1 MEDIELSIILPCR
14 NEELTLGACIKQIK
28 KVLKKYKIKGEII
41 VSDSSSDNS
50 PRIAIKEQ
58 VKLIKHD
65 KQGYGIAY
73 LEAIKVA
80 KGRYIFMADC
90 DGTYDFNEVPKFLG
104 YLKKDY
110 NLVIGNRFKG
120 DIKKGA
126 MSWHHKY
133 LGNPI
138 ISFFSNFF
146 FKLKIHDINC
156 GMRAIK
162 REDLIRLNL
171 KTTGMEFASEM
182 IIKANKQKLKIKEIP
197 ITYYKRKGISKLSS
211 FRDGWRHLRFMLMYA
226 PTHLFLIPGIML
238 FVIGSA
244 IMIAFLSNPIK
255 IFNIPLYNR
264 PMILGSFFT
273 ILGYQII
280 SLGIYTKAYMKSL
293 KFIESDRLLDT
304 IAKVI
309 TFETGIIIGILMLII
324 SFLMGT
330 NILSKWISTGFPGLT
345 DNTLLFVLT
354 LSILSIQT
362 MFSAFFLSILVIEK
376 K

>member
-80 KGRYIFMADC
+80 KGRYIFMAYC

-162 REDLIRLNL
+162 RE
-171 KTTGMEFASEM
+171 
-182 IIKANKQKLKIKEIP
+182 
-197 ITYYKRKGISKLSS
+197 
-211 FRDGWRHLRFMLMYA
+211 
-226 PTHLFLIPGIML
+226 
-238 FVIGSA
+238 
-244 IMIAFLSNPIK
+244 
-255 IFNIPLYNR
+255 
-264 PMILGSFFT
+264 
-273 ILGYQII
+273 
-280 SLGIYTKAYMKSL
+280 
-293 KFIESDRLLDT
+293 
-304 IAKVI
+304 
-309 TFETGIIIGILMLII
+309 
-324 SFLMGT
+324 
-330 NILSKWISTGFPGLT
+330 
-345 DNTLLFVLT
+345 
-354 LSILSIQT
+354 
-362 MFSAFFLSILVIEK
+362 
-376 K
+376 